1 MSALPPKAD
10 IVEHRR
16 DVRFVPKADSA
27 PQHIYLRTGD
37 YSHNLS
43 SGSSIEAI
51 CR

>member
-1 MSALPPKAD
+1 MSALPPKPD
-10 IVEHRR
+10 IAKR
-16 DVRFVPKADSA
+16 DAMSALCQKQTSA